1 MSIVTSKKYKLVW
14 LFCLVFLSLHAK
26 TFTKQIEWTTH
37 ERLTDSIRTHVMG
50 FAGALYNEHSHP
62 ISQHTCTN
70 TTNQSKYTIHT
81 LSSEIVPQEFTQN
94 IDTATIGTAPQ
105 LQVESNNG
113 ITTVNVLPIF
123 KENGTIKRLT
133 RYQIEAS
140 KLDATETQVLPRH
153 QYKEE
158 SILSS
163 GKFVKIRVPH
173 SGVYKLTY
181 EVLASWGLNPAQI
194 RIFGYGGAV
203 LNENFN
209 SSRID
214 DLPEVP
220 FYIHMGGDNTFGKG
234 DYILFHAQGPVSW
247 SYLPNKYTYTHSIN
261 TYSTHGYYFITSDSG
276 LGKHL
281 NTTSSAIIDTES
293 CFPISSFDDY
303 QLHEQELF
311 SALDPTGSNGG
322 GQAFFGEQL
331 NSGNTSFSTSFT
343 FPNIVEGAV
352 GKIKTQ
358 LAAASTI
365 AASHFSLTVNG
376 QQEKTISVS
385 AMQPSIY
392 VKGILSTNTH
402 TFNITN
408 NKIDIKLQADLP
420 SDGKAYLNY
429 VEIHVARQLIMDGD
443 AMYFRTKANI
453 GSGKN
458 NCYILKNASP
468 DVHIWN
474 ITHLDSIY
482 RVPATYNNNTLQFVG
497 TTDELQQYVAVR
509 TSSSQFNT
517 PEFVGQVKQQ
527 NLHALKNVEYV
538 IICPEAFR
546 SEAERLAIAH
556 EEQDGL
562 SWIVASDE
570 EVYNEFSSGTPD
582 ASAYRWFM
590 KMLYDRHLAGI
601 SSIAPQYLLLMGDGT
616 FDNRKLLHNSG
627 PNTLLSYQSALNIMD
642 ETFAYP
648 TDDYF
653 GFLDD
658 TDDNEF
664 KETQMFVRLGIGRL
678 PVSTID
684 QAHDVVNKLIA
695 YMQENQQGNWRSQ
708 LCFLADDGD
717 RADHM
722 ISANK
727 IADTI
732 SVRQPNYLINKIILD
747 SYLQEV
753 TAAGETYPIAK
764 NKFDNQLRNGL
775 LYLCYM
781 GHGSPTAIT
790 NENMMTIES
799 IKNMRNKYCGV
810 WGFGTCSF
818 SHWDAQTISAGEA
831 AVLNPQGGAIGV
843 FSAARTVYADANERL
858 LMEFSKNLFKKE
870 NGKFIRIGD
879 VVRLAKNAPNREAN
893 RMAYLYLGDPALR
906 IAHPTPYTVQTDS
919 INAHAA
925 LTTDTLRALS
935 VNTIKGSII
944 NSDGHIAKEFNGKTF
959 VTIFDKEQELT
970 TLNNHNEESAA
981 YPFHFKDRISILF
994 KGNVDV
1000 TNGQFEVTFM
1010 LPKDIQYNYGTGKIY
1025 YYALDTIHHTEGL
1038 GHFEDFFIGGSD
1050 PNAQFED
1057 KGPDVDIY
1065 LNTLHFVSGG
1075 QVDEQPLFIA
1085 YIDDPNGINTSG
1097 SGIGHDLQL
1106 TVDNN
1111 NEQTWNLNE
1120 AFVSTNGSFRSGSI
1134 HYRMSALEEGKHSLR
1149 FRAWDLLNN
1158 STTKELDFEVV
1169 KGLAPKVYQLITYP
1183 NPAKSGE
1190 VIHFVFDHDRPSS
1203 VLETTLNIFDV
1214 SGRKIYSTT
1223 QQGGEHFT
1231 FIPNKASIGAGI
1243 YLYQFQIK
1251 TAESEITTQ
1260 KSKIII
1266 TQQ

>member
-1 MSIVTSKKYKLVW
+1 MPILTSKKYQLLW
-14 LFCLVFLSLHAK
+14 FFCLVFLPLQAK
-26 TFTKQIEWTTH
+26 TFTKQIEWTTC
-37 ERLTDSIRTHVMG
+37 ERLTDSIRTHVMS
-50 FAGALYNEHSHP
+50 FADALYNEHSLP
-62 ISQHTCTN
+62 ICQHEWTN
-70 TTNQSKYTIHT
+70 SPNRNEYTIQT
-81 LSSEIVPQEFTQN
+81 LSSEIVPQEFIN
-94 IDTATIGTAPQ
+94 SIDTATLGTSPELQ
-105 LQVESNNG
+105 LEYNDG
-113 ITTVNVLPIF
+113 TTIINVVPFF
-123 KENGTIKRLT
+123 KENGKIKRLT
-133 RYQIEAS
+133 HYQI
-140 KLDATETQVLPRH
+140 DATEARNTNNSNLPRH
-153 QYKEE
+153 QYKEK
-158 SILSS
+158 SILAS
-163 GKFVKIRVPH
+163 GSFVKIRVPN
-173 SGVYKLTY
+173 SGIYKLTY
-181 EVLASWGLNPAQI
+181 EELSSWGLNPAQI

-209 SSRID
+209 SDRID

-220 FYIHMGGDNTFGKG
+220 FYIHKGSDNAFGKS

-247 SYLPNKYTYTHSIN
+247 SYLPNKFTYTHSMN
-261 TYSTHGYYFITSDSG
+261 TYSTHGYYFITSDAST
-276 LGKHL
+276 GKHL
-281 NTTSSAIIDTES
+281 NEVASAVINPETTHLVNT
-293 CFPISSFDDY
+293 FDDY
-303 QLHEQELF
+303 QLHEQEVF

-365 AASHFSLTVNG
+365 AASHFSLTFNG
-376 QQEKTISVS
+376 QQEKTITVS

-402 TFNITN
+402 NFNLTH
-408 NKIDIKLQADLP
+408 NKIDITLQADLP

-429 VEIHVARQLIMDGD
+429 IEMHIPRQLIMSGD

-453 GSGKN
+453 GSGKD
-458 NCYILKNASP
+458 NCYTLQNASP

-482 RVPATYNNNTLQFVG
+482 RVPGIYSNNTVKFIG
-497 TTDELQQYVAVR
+497 STDELQQYVAVR

-517 PEFVGQVKQQ
+517 PEFVGHINPQ
-527 NLHALKNVEYV
+527 NLHALKNIEYV

-546 SEAERLAIAH
+546 SEAERLAMAH

-562 SWIVASDE
+562 SWMVVSDE

-601 SSIAPQYLLLMGDGT
+601 SSVAPRYLLLMGDGT

-658 TDDNEF
+658 TEDTEF
-664 KETQMFVRLGIGRL
+664 KETHMFVRLGIGRL
-678 PVSTID
+678 PVSTVE
-684 QAHDVVNKLIA
+684 QARDVVNKLIT
-695 YMQENQQGNWRSQ
+695 YMQDNQQGNWRSQ

-722 ISANK
+722 ISANR

-781 GHGSPTAIT
+781 GHGSPNAIT
-790 NENMMTIES
+790 NENMMTLES
-799 IKNMRNKYCGV
+799 INNMRNEYYGV

-831 AVLNPQGGAIGV
+831 AVLNPLGGAIGV

-870 NGKFIRIGD
+870 NGKYIRIGD

-919 INAHAA
+919 INAHPAH
-925 LTTDTLRALS
+925 TIDTLRALS

-944 NSDGHIAKEFNGKTF
+944 NDEGHIVKDFNGKTF
-959 VTIFDKEQELT
+959 VTIFDKEQKLT

-981 YPFHFKDRISILF
+981 YPFHFKDRISVLF

-1000 TNGQFEVTFM
+1000 TNGKFEVTFM

-1038 GHFEDFFIGGSD
+1038 GHFEDFLIGGSN

-1057 KGPDVDIY
+1057 NGPDVDIY

-1075 QVDEQPLFIA
+1075 QVDERPLFIA

-1120 AFVSTNGSFRSGSI
+1120 SFVSTNGSFRSGSI
-1134 HYRMSALEEGKHSLR
+1134 HYRMSTLEEGKHSLR

-1158 STTKELDFEVV
+1158 STSKELEFEVV
-1169 KGLAPKVYQLITYP
+1169 KGLAPHVYQLITYP
-1183 NPAKSGE
+1183 NPAKSGD
-1190 VIHFVFDHDRPSS
+1190 VIHFIFDHDRPSS
-1203 VLETTLNIFDV
+1203 VLETTLHIFDV
-1214 SGRKIYSTT
+1214 SGRKIYTTT

-1231 FIPNKASIGAGI
+1231 FTPNKATIGAGI

-1251 TAESEITTQ
+1251 TNESEITTQ